1 MEVRK
6 PTFFKQ
12 EISSEKW
19 DVKFNILAWKPLT
32 GLLEM
37 IWIYIQTQWIFIQEN
52 GVSCYIRLKL
62 YTQGKHTES

>member
-1 MEVRK
+1 MEVQK

-19 DVKFNILAWKPLT
+19 DVKFNILEWKLQT
-32 GLLEM
+32 ESLEM

-62 YTQGKHTES
+62 YIQGKHIES